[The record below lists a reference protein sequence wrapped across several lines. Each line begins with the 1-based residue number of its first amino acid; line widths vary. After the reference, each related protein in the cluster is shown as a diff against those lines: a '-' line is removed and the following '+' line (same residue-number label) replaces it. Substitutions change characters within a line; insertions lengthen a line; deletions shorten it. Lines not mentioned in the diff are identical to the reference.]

1 MNKLELKDM
10 YLHDNEKQK
19 DTFGDY
25 ILKIPVEFNGYV
37 FRKLYR
43 DPIGQS
49 GGNPTWG
56 ELYQYRDNEM
66 YYVCNCVFKE
76 FDYDFPNNA
85 YAEKMWSILGR
96 KVLKDC
102 RVPEITVVND
112 RRYNEVGICSHNI
125 IERTVEDPYDIKTL
139 LFHKYE
145 REELN
150 KLRSIVPLEDL
161 IECVKIQV
169 NDETEFKRVEKQVI
183 NAILLDCMTN
193 NADRHMNNWT
203 LIRDKR
209 TEKYT
214 LGLYDHS
221 ASFIDMMKE
230 EKKASVD
237 GWTSTY
243 LSIDPSRGRN
253 GVGNLGKDV
262 LKYIIN
268 KYPETSRDFFE
279 KLYEELPSFYQNIE
293 YLDSKIDIKRIRKN
307 FEGKKYYI
315 NKILEEREEKIGGEE
330 RE

>member
-1 MNKLELKDM
+1 MDKLEIKNM
-10 YLHDNEKQK
+10 YFYDSEKQK

-25 ILKIPVEFNGYV
+25 ILKIPAEFNGYV

-56 ELYQYRDNEM
+56 ELYQYKENEM
-66 YYVCNCVFKE
+66 YYICNCVFKE
-76 FDYDFPNNA
+76 FDYDFPDNS
-85 YAEKMWSILGR
+85 YAEKLWSILGR

-102 RVPEITVVND
+102 RVPEITMVND
-112 RRYNEVGICSHNI
+112 KRYNEIGICSHNI
-125 IERTVEDPYDIKTL
+125 IERTIEDPYDIKTI

-145 REELN
+145 REQLN
-150 KLRSIVPLEDL
+150 NLHSIVPLEDL
-161 IECVKIQV
+161 IECVKIQI
-169 NDETEFKRVEKQVI
+169 NDETEFKRVEKQIV

-209 TEKYT
+209 TDKYT

-221 ASFIDMMKE
+221 ASFIDMMKGN
-230 EKKASVD
+230 KGASID

-243 LSIDPSRGRN
+243 LSIDEKSRKK
-253 GVGNLGKDV
+253 GVGNLGRDV
-262 LKYIIN
+262 LKYLVN
-268 KYPETSRDFFE
+268 KYPENSEEFFE
-279 KLYEELPSFYQNIE
+279 NMYKELPSFYENIQF
-293 YLDSKIDIKRIRKN
+293 LSSKVDIVKIKKN
-307 FEGKKYYI
+307 FEMKQRYV
-315 NKILEEREEKIGGEE
+315 NKILEERGEE

>member
-1 MNKLELKDM
+1 MDKLEIKNM
-10 YLHDNEKQK
+10 YFHDSERQK

-25 ILKIPVEFNGYV
+25 ILKIPTEFNGYV

-56 ELYQYRDNEM
+56 ELYQYKENEM
-66 YYVCNCVFKE
+66 YYICNCVFKE
-76 FDYDFPNNA
+76 FDYDFPDNS
-85 YAEKMWSILGR
+85 YAEKIWSILGR

-102 RVPEITVVND
+102 RVPEITMVND
-112 RRYNEVGICSHNI
+112 KRYNEVGICSHNI
-125 IERTVEDPYDIKTL
+125 IERTIEDPNDIKTI

-145 REELN
+145 REQLN
-150 KLRSIVPLEDL
+150 NLHSIIPLEDL
-161 IECVKIQV
+161 IECVKIQI
-169 NDETEFKRVEKQVI
+169 NDETEFKRVEKQIV

-209 TEKYT
+209 TDKYT

-221 ASFIDMMKE
+221 ASFIDMMKDNTG
-230 EKKASVD
+230 ASVD

-243 LSIDPSRGRN
+243 LSIDEKSRKK
-253 GVGNLGKDV
+253 GVGNLGRDV
-262 LKYIIN
+262 LKYLVN
-268 KYPETSRDFFE
+268 KYPENSEEFF
-279 KLYEELPSFYQNIE
+279 KNMYKELPSFYEDIQF
-293 YLDSKIDIKRIRKN
+293 LSSKVDIVKIKKN
-307 FEGKKYYI
+307 FEMKQRYV
-315 NKILEEREEKIGGEE
+315 NKILEERGEE

>member
-1 MNKLELKDM
+1 MGKLELKDM

-25 ILKIPVEFNGYV
+25 IIKIPAEFNGYV

-56 ELYQYRDNEM
+56 ELYQYKENEM
-66 YYVCNCVFKE
+66 YYICNCVFKE
-76 FDYDFPNNA
+76 FDYDFPDNS
-85 YAEKMWSILGR
+85 YAEKLWSILGR

-102 RVPEITVVND
+102 RVPEITMVND
-112 RRYNEVGICSHNI
+112 KRYNEIGICSHNI
-125 IERTVEDPYDIKTL
+125 IERTVEDPYDIKTI

-145 REELN
+145 REQLN
-150 KLRSIVPLEDL
+150 NLHSIIPLEDL
-161 IECVKIQV
+161 IECVRIQV
-169 NDETEFKRVEKQVI
+169 DDKMEFKRVEKQIVD
-183 NAILLDCMTN
+183 AILLDCMTN

-209 TEKYT
+209 TDKYT

-221 ASFIDMMKE
+221 ASFIDMMKGN
-230 EKKASVD
+230 KGASID

-243 LSIDPSRGRN
+243 LSIDEKSRRKGI
-253 GVGNLGKDV
+253 GNLGRDV
-262 LKYIIN
+262 LKYLVN
-268 KYPETSRDFFE
+268 KYPEISDEFF
-279 KLYEELPSFYQNIE
+279 KNMYKELPSFYENIQF
-293 YLDSKIDIKRIRKN
+293 LNSKVDIAKMKKN
-307 FEGKKYYI
+307 FEMKQRYV
-315 NKILEEREEKIGGEE
+315 NKILEERGEE